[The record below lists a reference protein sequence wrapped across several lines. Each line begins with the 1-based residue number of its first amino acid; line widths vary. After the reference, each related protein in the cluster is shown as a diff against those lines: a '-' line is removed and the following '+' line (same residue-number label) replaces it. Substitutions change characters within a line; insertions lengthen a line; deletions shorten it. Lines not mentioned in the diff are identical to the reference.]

1 MEEVQAEYVCFVCV
15 CVCVFLGGGGSRLGT
30 RRETGGG
37 DPQGWESVEVRRDT
51 MPERSAG
58 QRGMG
63 TM

>member
-1 MEEVQAEYVCFVCV
+1 VCVCV